1 MTDVGYANDKC
12 CGGKGCMVARRLT
25 IHEIE
30 ASHRSP
36 DDCKNHVPK
45 MKFAGFGRAY
55 VPHQRLCELF
65 SAKEGFVAGTI
76 FPELHK
82 PYEGGPLHSQ
92 NLTSEE
98 SDNFA

>member
-1 MTDVGYANDKC
+1 MTDVGCAKGDKC
-12 CGGKGCMVARRLT
+12 CGGRLCGA
-25 IHEIE
+25 ILRPMSHEAE
-30 ASHRSP
+30 AMHKHE

-65 SAKEGFVAGTI
+65 TAKEGFVAGTI

-82 PYEGGPLHSQ
+82 PYDGRLCGQ
-92 NLTSEE
+92 NLE
-98 SDNFA
+98 SKEGDDFA